1 MALTDCVTY
10 PLVLAAEDIVPIVLA
25 GVGYWYLSK
34 RVLNDFDGSPAVALA
49 MRIAAVLL
57 VVCSFLAGPVRKIL
71 ANVAAVPICAPDFEV
86 PYSQFQIPF
95 VSALAPGFAILT
107 WGVICTL
114 KGRKVAFW
122 PAIVLL
128 ALGVVGAVAVGERT
142 ILFAVGGLWATA
154 LAVSTGILA
163 ARQRD
168 FVATGLFALYA
179 LGTLA
184 LPPISSKGNVSDVN
198 VQWLAQGINTATQGL
213 FLYACY
219 RLFTRYQRQSTTT
232 AV

>member
-1 MALTDCVTY
+1 VALTDCVTY

-71 ANVAAVPICAPDFEV
+71 ANVAAVPICAPDFDV

-107 WGVICTL
+107 WGVICIL

-122 PAIVLL
+122 PASVLL

-154 LAVSTGILA
+154 LAVSAGILA
-163 ARQRD
+163 SRQRD
-168 FVATGLFALYA
+168 FVTTGLFALYA

-184 LPPISSKGNVSDVN
+184 LPPISSKGNVSDVK
-198 VQWLAQGINTATQGL
+198 VQWLAQGINTATQAL

-219 RLFTRYQRQSTTT
+219 RLFTRFQRQSTNT
-232 AV
+232 VV

>member
-34 RVLNDFDGSPAVALA
+34 RVLNDFEGSPAVALA
-49 MRIAAVLL
+49 MRIAAGLL

-122 PAIVLL
+122 PASVLL

-154 LAVSTGILA
+154 LAVSAGILA
-163 ARQRD
+163 SRQRD
-168 FVATGLFALYA
+168 VVTTGLFALYA

-198 VQWLAQGINTATQGL
+198 VQWLAQGINSVTQGL

-219 RLFTRYQRQSTTT
+219 RLFSRYQRQSTTT
-232 AV
+232 AA

>member
-1 MALTDCVTY
+1 MALADCVTY

>member
-34 RVLNDFDGSPAVALA
+34 RVLNDFDESSAVALA

-71 ANVAAVPICAPDFEV
+71 ANVAAVPICAPEFEV
-86 PYSQFQIPF
+86 PYSQFQIPL

>member
-1 MALTDCVTY
+1 
-10 PLVLAAEDIVPIVLA
+10 
-25 GVGYWYLSK
+25 
-34 RVLNDFDGSPAVALA
+34 
-49 MRIAAVLL
+49 
-57 VVCSFLAGPVRKIL
+57 
-71 ANVAAVPICAPDFEV
+71 
-86 PYSQFQIPF
+86 QIPF

-122 PAIVLL
+122 PASVLL

-154 LAVSTGILA
+154 LAVSAGILA
-163 ARQRD
+163 SRQRD
-168 FVATGLFALYA
+168 FVTTGLFALYA

-184 LPPISSKGNVSDVN
+184 LPPISSKGNVSDVK
-198 VQWLAQGINTATQGL
+198 VQWLAQGINTATQAL

-219 RLFTRYQRQSTTT
+219 RLFTRFQRQSTNT
-232 AV
+232 VV

>member
-1 MALTDCVTY
+1 MALADCVTY

-128 ALGVVGAVAVGERT
+128 ALGVVGAVAAGERT

-163 ARQRD
+163 SRQRD

-219 RLFTRYQRQSTTT
+219 RLFTRFQRQSTST

>member
-57 VVCSFLAGPVRKIL
+57 VVCSSLAGPVRKIL

-219 RLFTRYQRQSTTT
+219 RLFTRLQRQSTTT

>member
-95 VSALAPGFAILT
+95 VSALAPGFAILS

>member
-25 GVGYWYLSK
+25 GVGYWYLAK

>member
-1 MALTDCVTY
+1 MALADCVTY

-128 ALGVVGAVAVGERT
+128 ALGVVGAVAAGERT

-163 ARQRD
+163 SRQRD

>member
-34 RVLNDFDGSPAVALA
+34 RVLNDFEGSPAVALA
-49 MRIAAVLL
+49 MRIAAGLL

-122 PAIVLL
+122 PASVLL

-154 LAVSTGILA
+154 LAVSAGILA
-163 ARQRD
+163 SRQRD
-168 FVATGLFALYA
+168 FVTTGLFALYA

-213 FLYACY
+213 FLYSCY

>member
-1 MALTDCVTY
+1 VALADCVTY

-128 ALGVVGAVAVGERT
+128 ALGVVGAVAAGERT

-163 ARQRD
+163 SRQRD

-184 LPPISSKGNVSDVN
+184 LPPISSKGNVSDVK
-198 VQWLAQGINTATQGL
+198 VQWLAQGINTATQAL

-219 RLFTRYQRQSTTT
+219 RLFTRFQRQSTST

>member
-49 MRIAAVLL
+49 MRIAGGLL

-122 PAIVLL
+122 PASVLL

-154 LAVSTGILA
+154 LAVSAGILA
-163 ARQRD
+163 SRQRD
-168 FVATGLFALYA
+168 FVTTGLFALYA

-213 FLYACY
+213 FLYSCY
-219 RLFTRYQRQSTTT
+219 RLFTRYQRQSTTA

>member
-34 RVLNDFDGSPAVALA
+34 RVLNEFDGSPAVALA
-49 MRIAAVLL
+49 MRIAGGLL
-57 VVCSFLAGPVRKIL
+57 VVCSFFAGPVRKIL
-71 ANVAAVPICAPDFEV
+71 ANVAAVPICAPEFEV

-163 ARQRD
+163 SRQRD
-168 FVATGLFALYA
+168 FVTTGLLALYA

-184 LPPISSKGNVSDVN
+184 LPPISSRGNVSDVN

-219 RLFTRYQRQSTTT
+219 RLCTRYQRQSTTT

>member
-1 MALTDCVTY
+1 MALADCVTY
-10 PLVLAAEDIVPIVLA
+10 PLVLAAEDIIPIVLA

-122 PAIVLL
+122 PASVLL

-154 LAVSTGILA
+154 LAVSAGILA
-163 ARQRD
+163 SRQRD
-168 FVATGLFALYA
+168 FVTTGLFALYA

-184 LPPISSKGNVSDVN
+184 LPLISSKGNVSDVK
-198 VQWLAQGINTATQGL
+198 VQWLAQGINTATQAL

-219 RLFTRYQRQSTTT
+219 RLFTRFQRQSTNT
-232 AV
+232 VV